1 MTALVTVANG
11 DARIA
16 LNALELATDAT
27 APDEDGVRRV
37 TLETVEDAVQ
47 QRTQLYDRAG
57 DQHYDTISAYIKS
70 MRGSDPNAA
79 IYWLARMIEAG
90 EDPLF
95 IARRLVVL
103 AAEDVG
109 MADPRALS
117 VAVAAQQAVHFIGMP
132 EGAYCWPRRPSTWRR
147 RRRATPRTRP

>member
-1 MTALVTVANG
+1 M
-11 DARIA
+11 
-16 LNALELATDAT
+16 
-27 APDEDGVRRV
+27 
-37 TLETVEDAVQ
+37 Q

-109 MADPRALS
+109 HGRPACAVGGRGGAAGGPLHRHAEGRIPLAEATVYLATAPKSNSAYKAIDAALEDVRRSRNDPVPMHHA
-117 VAVAAQQAVHFIGMP
+117 
-132 EGAYCWPRRPSTWRR
+132 
-147 RRRATPRTRP
+147 TRPHR